1 MSIISVKNLEK
12 RFGENVILQNIDAEI
27 EKGEVVSVIGP
38 SGTGKSTFLR
48 AINFLD
54 PPTDG
59 EVFFDGEKITKKN
72 VDAARRKMGMVFQSF
87 GLFSH
92 LDVMGNLTAG
102 PVKLLKTPKKEAE
115 EKASELL
122 KTVGLSERARFLPR
136 QLSGGQKQ
144 RVAIARCL
152 AMSPEVILFD
162 EPTSA
167 LDPTMVSEVMA
178 VMRNLAKSGMT
189 MLVVTHEMD
198 FARDVSNRVFYMD
211 EGGIYE
217 QGSPEE
223 IFNSPKKPKTQAF
236 IHNIRTYSY
245 EIASRGFD
253 YVEMLG
259 GVENFCFRHA
269 IEKKTANKL
278 QLLAEELVINIVAP
292 KYGACL
298 LNMSFSEKLCTYELS
313 VSYGGEI
320 SDALET
326 SWDEL
331 SATMVRNSAKNLRH
345 EYADGKNTITAAL

>member
-1 MSIISVKNLEK
+1 MSIISVKNLSK
-12 RFGENVILQNIDAEI
+12 RYENNIILQNVNADI
-27 EKGEVVSVIGP
+27 EKGEVISIIGP

-48 AINFLD
+48 ALNYLD

-59 EVFFDGEKITKKN
+59 EVFFDNEKITKKN
-72 VDAARRKMGMVFQSF
+72 IDSIRCKMGMVFQNF

-92 LDVMGNLTAG
+92 LDVISNLTAG
-102 PVKLLKTPKKEAE
+102 PVKLLKMPKKAAE
-115 EKASELL
+115 EKAAELL

-189 MLVVTHEMD
+189 MIVVTHEMD

-217 QGSPEE
+217 EGTPKDIFEKPKRAKTQSF
-223 IFNSPKKPKTQAF
+223 IFN
-236 IHNIRTYSY
+236 IRSFSY
-245 EIASRGFD
+245 DVKNRDFD
-253 YVEMLG
+253 FVEMMG
-259 GVENFCFRHA
+259 GIENFCFRHA
-269 IEKKTANKL
+269 IDKKTTNKL
-278 QLLAEELVINIVAP
+278 QLLAEELIINIVTP
-292 KYGACL
+292 IYGSCF
-298 LNMSFSEKLCTYELS
+298 LNMSFSEKLGTYELC
-313 VSYGGEI
+313 VSYMGEK
-320 SDALET
+320 SDALEET
-326 SWDEL
+326 NDEL
-331 SATMVRNSAKNLRH
+331 AAKLVRNSAKTLRH
-345 EYADGKNTITAAL
+345 DYADGKNTITAGL